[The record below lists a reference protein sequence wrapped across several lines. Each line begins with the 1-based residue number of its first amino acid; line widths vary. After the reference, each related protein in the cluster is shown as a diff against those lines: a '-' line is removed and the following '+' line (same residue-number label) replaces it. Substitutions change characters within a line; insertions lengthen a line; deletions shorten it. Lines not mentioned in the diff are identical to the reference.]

1 MIGTATSPTLRAHSM
16 LQQNVAG
23 IKERLET
30 ARIEAVTGVAAD
42 IGRAVGGDT
51 AKVNMLSEAIDYA
64 RDRTNVLDFEG
75 GRMSTA
81 QLSLEAIRGGTSG
94 TLDALRTA
102 SNSTLSATKTVAQ
115 ETARGALEDTVSRL
129 NGSYGGRPLFGGDSG
144 LSPMGGAGEILDA
157 VRTIFAANPGDT
169 TTALAEVEAWFD
181 DPAGGFETAFFK
193 GGDGD
198 APTVELDKGDRAA
211 TSVRGDDRSLRD
223 TMRGLALAALAGE
236 APDDGTRDTMNDA
249 SEGILAGAGSGVL
262 DLQSR
267 LGVSE
272 ERVANALAERGAE
285 VTTLSIAY
293 NGLTGVDQAGAA
305 TEMRL
310 LESQLEAAYLTTSRM
325 ASLTLTSYLR

>member
-23 IKERLET
+23 IKQRLET
-30 ARIEAVTGVAAD
+30 ARTEAVTGVAAD

-64 RDRTNVLDFEG
+64 RDRTTVLDFEG

-81 QLSLEAIRGGTSG
+81 QLALEAVRGGASE
-94 TLDALRTA
+94 TLDALRFA
-102 SNSTLSATKTVAQ
+102 ENSTQPATKAVAT

-129 NGSYGGRPLFGGDSG
+129 NASYGGRPLFGGDSG
-144 LSPMGGAGEILDA
+144 LSPMGGSGELLDA
-157 VRTIFAANPGDT
+157 VRDIFAANPGDT
-169 TTALAEVEAWFD
+169 AAALAEVETWFD
-181 DPAGGFETAFFK
+181 DPAGGFQTGFFR

-198 APTVELDKGDRAA
+198 APTVELNKGERAA

-223 TMRGLALAALAGE
+223 TMRGLAIAALAGE
-236 APDDGTRDTMNDA
+236 ATDDGARDRMNDA
-249 SEGILAGAGSGVL
+249 STGILSTAGGDVL

-293 NGLTGVDQAGAA
+293 NGLTSVDQAEAA

-310 LESQLEAAYLTTSRM
+310 LESQLEASYLTTSRM
-325 ASLTLTSYLR
+325 ANLTLTNYLR